1 MSIEE
6 RMEKAIEAT
15 RREWAK
21 IRTGVATPALLDGV
35 SIEYFGAQTPIS
47 HVASIKAPEPRT
59 LAIAPWEKD
68 MLGEIEKAILAS
80 NLGLNPSNDGSIIRL
95 VLPVLTQERRVEL
108 SKKVRKVS
116 EEGKIAVRNIRRDEN
131 DKFKKE
137 AKELGISEDE
147 IKGELEEIQKIT
159 DGFVK
164 NIDDLS
170 AAKEADIMTV

>member
-6 RMEKAIEAT
+6 RMEKAVEAT

-35 SIEYFGAQTPIS
+35 SIDYFGAPTPIS

-80 NLGLNPSNDGSIIRL
+80 
-95 VLPVLTQERRVEL
+95 
-108 SKKVRKVS
+108 KK
-116 EEGKIAVRNIRRDEN
+116 I
-131 DKFKKE
+131 
-137 AKELGISEDE
+137 
-147 IKGELEEIQKIT
+147 IQKKYTSLIKLKEIT
-159 DGFVK
+159 
-164 NIDDLS
+164 
-170 AAKEADIMTV
+170 

>member
-159 DGFVK
+159 YGFVK

>member
-1 MSIEE
+1 
-6 RMEKAIEAT
+6 
-15 RREWAK
+15 
-21 IRTGVATPALLDGV
+21 
-35 SIEYFGAQTPIS
+35 
-47 HVASIKAPEPRT
+47 
-59 LAIAPWEKD
+59 
-68 MLGEIEKAILAS
+68 
-80 NLGLNPSNDGSIIRL
+80 LNSA
-95 VLPVLTQERRVEL
+95 
-108 SKKVRKVS
+108 KKVRKVS

>member
-1 MSIEE
+1 
-6 RMEKAIEAT
+6 
-15 RREWAK
+15 
-21 IRTGVATPALLDGV
+21 
-35 SIEYFGAQTPIS
+35 
-47 HVASIKAPEPRT
+47 
-59 LAIAPWEKD
+59 
-68 MLGEIEKAILAS
+68 
-80 NLGLNPSNDGSIIRL
+80 L